1 MSRPLLRR
9 GEALLLVRTH
19 GAGYPKPGG
28 KRQEAVRVDTAYE
41 TISVEEHDRLAA
53 LYGPLTDAVRDLID
67 ATIRT
72 QVNADT
78 IEDARIAIGAVTEK
92 LRASQLGP
100 TAGVRYA
107 VEGRP
112 LAWGNAVIGMRNPI
126 APPLTIHHDGGRCW
140 SEFRLG
146 AAYEGPPG
154 LVHGG
159 VCALVLDHILGE
171 AASEGLTK
179 PLFTGTIA
187 VKYLRGTPLGSL
199 RAEAAIERTEGVKT
213 FVRGSISNSSGVTVE
228 ADGIFVMPAWAREV
242 R

>member
-1 MSRPLLRR
+1 
-9 GEALLLVRTH
+9 
-19 GAGYPKPGG
+19 
-28 KRQEAVRVDTAYE
+28 VDSAFE
-41 TISVEEHDRLAA
+41 TISADEHDRLAG
-53 LYGPLTDAVRDLID
+53 LYGPLTDAVRELID

-72 QVNADT
+72 DVDADT
-78 IEDARIAIGAVTEK
+78 IEDARIAIEAVTQK

-100 TAGVRYA
+100 TAAVRYV

-126 APPLTIHHDGGRCW
+126 APPLSIHHDDGRCW
-140 SEFRLG
+140 SEFSLG

-179 PLFTGTIA
+179 PLFTGTIS
-187 VKYLRGTPLGSL
+187 VKYLRGTPLGEL
-199 RAEAAIERTEGVKT
+199 RAEAAIERTERVKR
-213 FVRGSISNSSGVTVE
+213 FVRGSISDHAGITAE
-228 ADGIFVMPAWAREV
+228 AEAIFVMPGWAREI